1 VRANKGPAVLF
12 SICFLLTAQLAG
24 QSTPP
29 QAPASPAKAFT
40 LEEAINYALANYPSV
55 RASMEQ
61 IAAAR
66 SGVSLARTSYLP
78 QLNSV
83 YQASRATQN
92 QVPGIWLPTPITPT
106 VEGPIGPAGGQSFW
120 GAQAA
125 ALFSWEP
132 LDFGRRPAMLGQAR
146 NAENKARADL
156 ALTQLQV
163 ATAVGDYFLTALAN
177 QQALL
182 AAQANVDRWQVFD
195 KSVHV
200 LVDNQL
206 RPGAD
211 GSRADAELSRAKTQL
226 YQTQQAEQV
235 ALDTLAALMGAAG
248 NEITVDTGP
257 LLGPPPAASLPD
269 ALPSGHPLARDQMA
283 AVREVQAQEKVLK
296 RSDYP
301 RFFLQAEGF
310 GRGSEVP
317 NNGTIIGNWNGLAPA
332 RGNWVA
338 GLTILFPDVFDFKA
352 LSAKKQIAQA
362 NERSQQ
368 AYYQQTIQDLTG
380 QIRAAQDQLKTAQLV
395 AQETPTELS
404 AARQTEIQSRARY
417 EAGLATLVEVAEAEN
432 LLAQAEMED
441 AMARLNLWHGLFN
454 VAYAQGDLE
463 PFLVVLRAN
472 AGRKP

>member
-1 VRANKGPAVLF
+1 LF
-12 SICFLLTAQLAG
+12 FAIGFLVTAQLMA

-29 QAPASPAKAFT
+29 QAPGRAVKTFT
-40 LEEAINYALANYPSV
+40 LEEAIKYALANYPSV

-61 IAAAR
+61 VTAAR
-66 SGVSLARTSYLP
+66 TGLSLARTSYLP

-106 VEGPIGPAGGQSFW
+106 VEGSIGPAEGQSFW
-120 GAQAA
+120 GAQAG

-132 LDFGRRPAMLGQAR
+132 LDFGRRPALLGQAR
-146 NAENKARADL
+146 TGEDKARADL

-163 ATAVGDYFLTALAN
+163 AAAVGDYFLMALAD
-177 QQALL
+177 QQARL
-182 AAQANVDRWQVFD
+182 AAQANLDRWQVFD
-195 KSVHV
+195 KSVRV

-211 GSRADAELSRAKTQL
+211 GSRADAELSRARTQL
-226 YQTQQAEQV
+226 YQAQQAEQA

-248 NEITVDTGP
+248 DEISVDTGP

-269 ALPSGHPLARDQMA
+269 AAPSGHPLARDQMA
-283 AVREVQAQEKVLK
+283 AVREVQAQEKVLS

-317 NNGTIIGNWNGLAPA
+317 TNGTIIGNWNGLAPA
-332 RGNWVA
+332 RGNWVG

-368 AYYQQTIQDLTG
+368 AHYQQTIQDLTG
-380 QIRAAQDQLKTAQLV
+380 QIRAAQDQLKAAQLV
-395 AQETPTELS
+395 AQETPTELN

-441 AMARLNLWHGLFN
+441 AMARLNFWRGLFN
-454 VAYAQGDLE
+454 LAQAQGDLE
-463 PFLVVLRAN
+463 PFLALLHSTGG
-472 AGRKP
+472 AGRE

>member
-1 VRANKGPAVLF
+1 VRANKGPVFLF
-12 SICFLLTAQLAG
+12 SICFLLAAQLRG
-24 QSTPP
+24 QTAPP
-29 QAPASPAKAFT
+29 QAPTSSVKTFT
-40 LEEAINYALANYPSV
+40 LAEAIDYALANYPSV

-66 SGVSLARTSYLP
+66 GGVSLARTSYLP

-92 QVPGIWLPTPITPT
+92 QVPGIWLPTPITAT

-120 GAQAA
+120 GAQAG

-146 NAENKARADL
+146 TGEDKARADL

-163 ATAVGDYFLTALAN
+163 ATAVGDYFLMALAN

-195 KSVHV
+195 KSVRV

-226 YQTQQAEQV
+226 YQAQQAEQV

-248 NEITVDTGP
+248 NEISVDTGP
-257 LLGPPPAASLPD
+257 LLGPPPPGSLPE
-269 ALPSGHPLARDQMA
+269 ASPSGHPLARDQMA
-283 AVREVQAQEKVLK
+283 TVREAQAQEKVLK

-301 RFFLQAEGF
+301 RFFIQAEGF

-317 NNGTIIGNWNGLAPA
+317 NNGSIIGNWNGLAPA

-352 LSAKKQIAQA
+352 LSAKKQIAEA

-368 AYYQQTIQDLTG
+368 AHYQQTLQDLTG
-380 QIRAAQDQLKTAQLV
+380 QVRAARDQLKTAQLV
-395 AQETPTELS
+395 AQETPTELG

-417 EAGLATLVEVAEAEN
+417 EAGLSPLVEVAEAEN

-441 AMARLNLWHGLFN
+441 AIARLNLWRGLFN
-454 VAYAQGDLE
+454 VAYAQGDLG

-472 AGRKP
+472 AGREP

>member
-1 VRANKGPAVLF
+1 
-12 SICFLLTAQLAG
+12 
-24 QSTPP
+24 
-29 QAPASPAKAFT
+29 
-40 LEEAINYALANYPSV
+40 
-55 RASMEQ
+55 
-61 IAAAR
+61 
-66 SGVSLARTSYLP
+66 
-78 QLNSV
+78 
-83 YQASRATQN
+83 
-92 QVPGIWLPTPITPT
+92 
-106 VEGPIGPAGGQSFW
+106 
-120 GAQAA
+120 
-125 ALFSWEP
+125 
-132 LDFGRRPAMLGQAR
+132 MLGQAR
-146 NAENKARADL
+146 TGEDKARADL

-163 ATAVGDYFLTALAN
+163 ATAVGDYFLMALAD

-182 AAQANVDRWQVFD
+182 AAQANVDRWQVFN
-195 KSVHV
+195 KSVRV

-211 GSRADAELSRAKTQL
+211 GSRAEAELSRAKTQL
-226 YQTQQAEQV
+226 YQAQQAEQA
-235 ALDTLAALMGAAG
+235 ALDNLAALMGAGG

-257 LLGPPPAASLPD
+257 LLGPPPAGSLPD
-269 ALPSGHPLARDQMA
+269 ASPSSHPLARDQMA

-317 NNGTIIGNWNGLAPA
+317 NNGTIIGNWNGLAPG

-352 LSAKKQIAQA
+352 LSAKKQIAEA

-368 AYYQQTIQDLTG
+368 AHYQQTIQDLTG
-380 QIRAAQDQLKTAQLV
+380 QIRAARDQLKTAQLV
-395 AQETPTELS
+395 AQETPTELR

-441 AMARLNLWHGLFN
+441 AIARLNLWRGLFN
-454 VAYAQGDLE
+454 VAYAQGDLR
-463 PFLVVLRAN
+463 PFLQFLHGTAP
-472 AGRKP
+472 GGH